1 MIVVAADVR
10 VCAAPLD
17 VIHGIYV
24 SRAAP
29 CLCDRVIDPQNPHSL
44 RPPTLSPLRFQSY
57 LRCLLAVD
65 QNGSCVY
72 GKHIHHFKS
81 SKHYIALLAGRDPDA
96 HGRKVRAWMNI
107 EDDLLRPPPLRPP
120 PRKRRRRVADGA
132 GPKSDSSSSSS
143 SSSSNSESS
152 MTSSHHSVP
161 LDVDPGATPRATDE
175 EGVDGGGGGGDDG
188 GGEGDGADAGVEEA
202 PRCGGSDRRDEG
214 IPWGVCHFTPT
225 FKHGVLNGYQ
235 LVCRHPTHK
244 GRPVCQKTHS
254 FGAAG
259 GSEDFCL
266 HRLKAWFVWGLV
278 TANKDEHALVWA
290 DVMDAGLDLTREA
303 ELDRQVVDDWPA
315 TLLAYGLELE

>member
-1 MIVVAADVR
+1 
-10 VCAAPLD
+10 
-17 VIHGIYV
+17 
-24 SRAAP
+24 
-29 CLCDRVIDPQNPHSL
+29 
-44 RPPTLSPLRFQSY
+44 
-57 LRCLLAVD
+57 
-65 QNGSCVY
+65 
-72 GKHIHHFKS
+72 
-81 SKHYIALLAGRDPDA
+81 
-96 HGRKVRAWMNI
+96 MNI

-202 PRCGGSDRRDEG
+202 PRRRDEG

-315 TLLAYGLELE
+315 TLRAYGLELE